1 MNHKPLFALI
11 KRELI
16 AVRREKTIMIAIGI
30 QLFIASFS
38 SVMLVGLLSFY
49 DPSSIAL
56 NSQARIRA
64 GIVGDEQSPLFN
76 YLRANNVRPIY
87 FDQPAQADA
96 ALSQGVVDTVLVV
109 PPETADLMQMQLFL
123 PEAETQSTVVM
134 MVLRRPLEQYE
145 NYLRR
150 ERGIE
155 VRFTDLEGKPST
167 SYEFLYATILPIL
180 MFFPGFV
187 AGSMVVDSVASEL
200 EHGTL
205 ETLWS
210 APVSLNQIFSAK
222 IIAAF
227 ILALLQIG
235 LWLILLNFNQIDVQ
249 NGGSVLL
256 MAAVVAGLNGVAAAS
271 ITTLFKDRERAQFI
285 YSLTIVLVA
294 GGSSLIGR
302 SPITILTQLATDD
315 YFTNLADV
323 AGYGLFLLLAAAVY
337 LGLSRR
343 LLAFKL

>member
-1 MNHKPLFALI
+1 MNLKPLMAI
-11 KRELI
+11 VKRELR

-38 SVMLVGLLSFY
+38 SVILVGLLSFY

-64 GIVGDEQSPLFN
+64 GIVGDKESQLLNFM
-76 YLRANNVRPIY
+76 RAGNVQPIY

-96 ALSQGVVDTVLVV
+96 ALSNGLVDTVLYV
-109 PPETADLMQMQLFL
+109 PAETGDLTQLQLFL
-123 PEAETQSTVVM
+123 PEGETQTTIVM
-134 MVLRRPLEQYE
+134 MVLRQPLEQYE
-145 NYLRR
+145 NYLRQQ
-150 ERGIE
+150 RGIE
-155 VRFTDLEGKPST
+155 VRFTDLEGKPAT

-180 MFFPGFV
+180 MLFPGFV

-227 ILALLQIG
+227 ILALFQIA
-235 LWLILLNFNQIDVQ
+235 LWIILLSFNQINVQ
-249 NGGSVLL
+249 NAGSVLL
-256 MAAVVAGLNGVAAAS
+256 LAAIVAGLNGVAAAG

-285 YSLTIVLVA
+285 YSLSIVLVI

-302 SPITILTQLATDD
+302 SPITILTQLATND
-315 YFTNLADV
+315 YFTNLVDV
-323 AGYGLFLLLAAAVY
+323 AGYGIVLLLLAGIY
-337 LGLSRR
+337 LALAKR
-343 LLAFKL
+343 LLAFNF